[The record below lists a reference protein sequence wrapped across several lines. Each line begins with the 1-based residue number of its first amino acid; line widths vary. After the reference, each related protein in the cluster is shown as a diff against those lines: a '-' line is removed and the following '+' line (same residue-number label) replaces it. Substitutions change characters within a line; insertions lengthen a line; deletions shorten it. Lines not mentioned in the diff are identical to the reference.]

1 MPLPLL
7 WLTFAFIIGIVT
19 ANLLHQ
25 AALAWMAAALACL
38 VLSIPLRRLRFAR
51 WNSPPLLL
59 ALAILFAGG
68 WRYQI
73 AQPEITPFHIAWY
86 NDREYEVLVTGMVL
100 EPPDVRDSY
109 ANLKIEV
116 QRVDTGNDQPL
127 PAEGLILARVDPDEA
142 YAYGEIIR
150 LRGKLKTPPENEDF
164 SYRDYLARFG
174 IHSYMS
180 SAKVTHLPFPS
191 GSNPLMAGI
200 YTLKARALTNLYQ
213 LFPDPEASLMAGIL
227 LGVDTGLPPDLQ
239 QAFKD
244 TGTAHIIAI
253 SGFNIAII
261 AGLFA
266 TFFSR
271 FLGPRRGALAA
282 VIGIG
287 LYTLLVGGDAAV
299 VRAAIMG
306 GFSLFARQVGRRQ
319 QGLNTLMIVA
329 ALMAVINPFVLW
341 DVGFQLSFFATLG
354 LILYAGPFQEWAE
367 RQIARRASA
376 DMAPKI
382 AGPLAEF
389 VLFTMAAQLTT
400 LPIMAYHFGRISL
413 VSLLVNPVILPVQ
426 PPVMLVSGLALVLS
440 LVWLPLGQ
448 VAAWGAWPF
457 PLYTIRMVE
466 WFDRLPH
473 GVIVLGEF
481 GLLYIFLFYVGLF
494 GMTFFWDFLNRFKGF
509 FTPTLAASLLALAAV
524 LTWRSVSARPDG
536 RLSLTFLDVGSA
548 DAVLIQTP
556 GGRNLLVNGGP
567 SVTRLSDALGRRLP
581 PFNRRLDWLVVAST
595 QENQL
600 AALPRLLDRFPPAN
614 VLWAGNPQASYASRT
629 LDAWIT
635 EAGLPVTRAAPG
647 QKLDLGEGASL
658 TVVNVNPRGAVLL
671 VEWNSFRLLLPIGL
685 NFAALDELQSGK
697 AIGPVSAL
705 LLAESGYAPVNPPEW
720 VQNLHP
726 QLVILGVAAGDPDGL
741 PHDETLEAVAGYT
754 FLRTDRNGWIKL
766 TTDGKEMWVEVEKK

>member
-7 WLTFAFIIGIVT
+7 WLTFAFVTGIVI
-19 ANLLHQ
+19 ASQVHLDVISWAV
-25 AALAWMAAALACL
+25 AALTAL
-38 VLSIPLRRLRFAR
+38 VLAFPLRRLCFAR
-51 WNSPPLLL
+51 WNSPPLFLI
-59 ALAILFAGG
+59 LAILFAGG

-86 NDREYEVLVTGMVL
+86 NDRDYEVLVTGMIL
-100 EPPDVRDSY
+100 EPPDVRDVY
-109 ANLKIEV
+109 ANLKVEV
-116 QRVDTGNDQPL
+116 QKVDTGNDQPL
-127 PAEGLILARVDPDEA
+127 PAEGLMLARVDPDGA

-180 SAKVTHLPFPS
+180 TAKVTRLPLPS
-191 GSNPLMAGI
+191 GGNSLLAGI
-200 YTLKARALTNLYQ
+200 YALKARALANLYQ
-213 LFPDPEASLMAGIL
+213 LFPDPEASLIAGIL

-266 TFFSR
+266 AFFSR
-271 FLGPRRGALAA
+271 FLGPRRGAVAA
-282 VIGIG
+282 VVGIG

-319 QGLNTLMIVA
+319 DGFNTLMFVA
-329 ALMAVINPFVLW
+329 AIMAVLNPFVLW

-354 LILYAGPFQEWAE
+354 LILYAQPFQQWATE
-367 RQIARRASA
+367 QIARRTSDDTAR
-376 DMAPKI
+376 KI

-389 VLFTMAAQLTT
+389 VLFTFAAQLTT

-413 VSLLVNPVILPVQ
+413 VSLLANPLILPIQ
-426 PPVMLVSGLALVLS
+426 PPVMLVSGAALVLS
-440 LVWLPLGQ
+440 LAWMPLGQ
-448 VAAWGAWPF
+448 AVAWGAWPF

-473 GVIVLGEF
+473 GVIVFGDF
-481 GLLYIFLFYVGLF
+481 GLLYIILFYAGLF
-494 GMTFFWDFLNRFKGF
+494 GMTFFWDFLQRFKGF
-509 FTPTLAASLLALAAV
+509 FTPTLAAALLAIASV
-524 LTWRSVSARPDG
+524 LTWRSVSARPNG
-536 RLSLTFLDVGSA
+536 LLSLTFLDVGSA

-556 GGRNLLVNGGP
+556 TGRSLLVNGGP

-581 PFNRRLDWLVVAST
+581 PFNRGLDWLIVAST

-600 AALPRLLDRFPPAN
+600 AALPRILDRFPPAN
-614 VLWAGNPQASYASRT
+614 VLWAGNPQASYASRA
-629 LDAWIT
+629 LDAWVT
-635 EAGLPVTRAAPG
+635 EAGLPVTRAAAG
-647 QKLDLGEGASL
+647 QRLNLGDGAWL
-658 TVVNVNPRGAVLL
+658 TVVNVNSRGAVLL
-671 VEWNSFRLLLPIGL
+671 VEWNKFRLLLPIGF
-685 NFAALDELQSGK
+685 NFAAMDELQSGK
-697 AIGPVSAL
+697 SVGSVSAL

-720 VQNLHP
+720 IQNLHP
-726 QLVILGVAAGDPDGL
+726 QLVILDVAAGDPDGL
-741 PHDETLEAVAGYT
+741 PHDETLEAAAGYT
-754 FLRTDRNGWIKL
+754 LLRTDRNGWIKV
-766 TTDGKEMWVEVEKK
+766 TTDGMEMWVEAERK

>member
-7 WLTFAFIIGIVT
+7 WLTFAFIIGIVA
-19 ANLLHQ
+19 ANLLHL
-25 AALAWMAAALACL
+25 AAPAWMAAALACL
-38 VLSIPLRRLRFAR
+38 ALSIPLRRLRVVR
-51 WNSPPLLL
+51 WHSPPLLL
-59 ALAILFAGG
+59 MLALLFAGG

-100 EPPDVRDSY
+100 EPPDLRDAY

-116 QRVDTGNDQPL
+116 QKVDPGNDRPL
-127 PAEGLILARVDPDEA
+127 PAEGLILARVAPDEA

-180 SAKVTHLPFPS
+180 AAKVTRLPLPR
-191 GSNPLMAGI
+191 GGNPLLAGI
-200 YTLKARALTNLYQ
+200 YALKARALANLYQ

-319 QGLNTLMIVA
+319 QGLNTLMLVA
-329 ALMAVINPFVLW
+329 AVMAAANPFVLW

-354 LILYAGPFQEWAE
+354 LILYAGPFQAWAE

-376 DMAPKI
+376 EAAQKI

-389 VLFTMAAQLTT
+389 ALFTIAAQLTT
-400 LPIMAYHFGRISL
+400 LPVMAYHFGRISL
-413 VSLLVNPVILPVQ
+413 VSLLVNPLILPVQ

-440 LVWLPLGQ
+440 LLWMPLGQ
-448 VAAWGAWPF
+448 VVAWGAWPF

-473 GVIVLGEF
+473 GVVALGDF
-481 GLLYIFLFYVGLF
+481 GLLYVFLFYAGLF
-494 GMTFFWDFLNRFKGF
+494 GMTFSWDFLNRFRRL

-524 LTWRSVSARPDG
+524 LTWRSASARPNG
-536 RLSLTFLDVGSA
+536 LLSLTFLDVGSA

-556 GGRNLLVNGGP
+556 TGRNLLVNGGP
-567 SVTRLSDALGRRLP
+567 SATRLSDALGRRLP
-581 PFNRRLDWLVVAST
+581 PFNRGLDWLIVAST
-595 QENQL
+595 QEAQL

-629 LDAWIT
+629 LDAWVT
-635 EAGLPVTRAAPG
+635 EAGLPVTRAVPG
-647 QKLDLGEGASL
+647 QKLDLGDGAAL

-671 VEWNSFRLLLPIGL
+671 VEWNSFRVLLPIGP
-685 NFAALDELQSGK
+685 NFVALDELQSGK
-697 AIGPVSAL
+697 SVGPVSAL

-720 VQNLHP
+720 VQNLRP

-754 FLRTDRNGWIKL
+754 LLRTNRNGWIKL
-766 TTDGKEMWVEVEKK
+766 TTDGREMWVEVEKK